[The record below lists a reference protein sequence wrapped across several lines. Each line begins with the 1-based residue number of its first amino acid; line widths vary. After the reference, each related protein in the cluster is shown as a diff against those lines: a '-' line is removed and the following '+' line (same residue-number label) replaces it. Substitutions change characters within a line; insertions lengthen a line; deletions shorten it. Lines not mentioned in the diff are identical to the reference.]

1 MDDAYLAGH
10 AERMGLVG
18 PHSPP
23 DVVAEL
29 LPTVRQDLRFESE
42 RLRELDVTAFFRLRE
57 AGAVDER
64 AAILA
69 EFLGL
74 PNETSREI
82 AMTDHLFA
90 D

>member
-1 MDDAYLAGH
+1 
-10 AERMGLVG
+10 MGLVG